1 MISAEVRDVA
11 RQVLQIVPLVMRV
24 VAAELRNAPHEIVP
38 AHYRLL
44 HMLCQGPRNLSDMA
58 EMQAVSLPT
67 MSNTIDTLEQRGWV
81 TRTRSTD
88 DRRVVVVALTPAGRH
103 VLEVVEQ
110 QAEERL
116 AVLLSGLSDEER
128 LMLAEGLSILRRAF
142 AGTTQGEAKTNQR
155 SMERE

>member
-1 MISAEVRDVA
+1 MIAAEAREVA

-24 VAAELRNAPHEIVP
+24 VAAELRSAPHEIVP

-44 HMLCQGPRNLSDMA
+44 HTLCHGPRNLSDMA

-67 MSNTIDTLEQRGWV
+67 ISNTIDTLEQRGWV

-88 DRRVVVVALTPAGRH
+88 DRRVVMVALTSAGRH

-116 AVLLSGLSDEER
+116 AVLLSELSAEER
-128 LMLAEGLSILRRAF
+128 RTLMEGLSILRRAF
-142 AGTTQGEAKTNQR
+142 AGAVQDETK
-155 SMERE
+155 